1 MFITALQVCIKC
13 CIKCVFITAYQS
25 VCVYSVPKIQNEVD
39 KVKRH
44 LLINGLFALYTVLR
58 ILLLEYREIRAGL
71 RRGRRW
77 SDKNLGH
84 PAALILGPSGCPGTQ
99 ERLYPK
105 VQRVA
110 QHIVEEHHH
119 AAAAAAGVLK
129 LDDNRW
135 SGLDCWDGGP
145 AGGGNW

>member
-1 MFITALQVCIKC
+1 VFITALQ
-13 CIKCVFITAYQS
+13 
-25 VCVYSVPKIQNEVD
+25 VPKIQNEVD

-105 VQRVA
+105 VQRSRS
-110 QHIVEEHHH
+110 IL
-119 AAAAAAGVLK
+119 LK
-129 LDDNRW
+129 SIIMPLPQ
-135 SGLDCWDGGP
+135 LP
-145 AGGGNW
+145 AS